1 MSKNIQYKNEYKSIY
16 KQGKIELVER
26 GGWLIPV
33 T

>member
-1 MSKNIQYKNEYKSIY
+1 MSKSIQSKNEYKSIY
-16 KQGKIELVER
+16 KQGKRELVEM